1 MSSSVALP
9 QIFSSP
15 ESLIGEISFYLTPLS
30 LHLFRMDQ
38 AASIFGVPNH
48 ALHISFYPKLKAIPT
63 RLPDS
68 DPSHA
73 WVIANTLVVSDK
85 KVSEVYDSREKKS
98 FSLSQFPSCSLRIS
112 ISFLFVYFYF
122 PLQVSGPV
130 QYNLRVAELS
140 MAVYT
145 LSKALNLT
153 IPQNQA
159 PTLKN
164 LLELYFSSSGN
175 GLDQYDKE
183 VKEALDFYGEEGAKI
198 VQFRKLVEQ
207 ILPKEE
213 IDREKVEELTGF
225 KGKQFEEVFMTK
237 FPSEF

>member
-1 MSSSVALP
+1 
-9 QIFSSP
+9 
-15 ESLIGEISFYLTPLS
+15 
-30 LHLFRMDQ
+30 
-38 AASIFGVPNH
+38 
-48 ALHISFYPKLKAIPT
+48 
-63 RLPDS
+63 
-68 DPSHA
+68 
-73 WVIANTLVVSDK
+73 
-85 KVSEVYDSREKKS
+85 
-98 FSLSQFPSCSLRIS
+98 
-112 ISFLFVYFYF
+112 
-122 PLQVSGPV
+122 
-130 QYNLRVAELS
+130 

>member
-85 KVSEVYDSREKKS
+85 KVSEVYDSREKKVIFS
-98 FSLSQFPSCSLRIS
+98 FP
-112 ISFLFVYFYF
+112 ISFLFIE
-122 PLQVSGPV
+122 
-130 QYNLRVAELS
+130 N
-140 MAVYT
+140 
-145 LSKALNLT
+145 LNL
-153 IPQNQA
+153 IPFR
-159 PTLKN
+159 
-164 LLELYFSSSGN
+164 LLLLSPSGLWSSSIQSKSSRIINGSLYF
-175 GLDQYDKE
+175 
-183 VKEALDFYGEEGAKI
+183 I
-198 VQFRKLVEQ
+198 
-207 ILPKEE
+207 
-213 IDREKVEELTGF
+213 
-225 KGKQFEEVFMTK
+225 
-237 FPSEF
+237 